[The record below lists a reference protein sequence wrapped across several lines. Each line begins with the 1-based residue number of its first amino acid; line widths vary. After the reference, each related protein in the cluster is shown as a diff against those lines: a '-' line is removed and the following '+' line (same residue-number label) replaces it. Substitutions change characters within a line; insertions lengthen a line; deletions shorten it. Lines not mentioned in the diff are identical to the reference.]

1 MLTRKIKKYLS
12 IAVILLVVFTRVMG
26 PVVALAED
34 IAPTP
39 TPTDVQEQTVD
50 PTLTPTDETN
60 TTNGTDSTTLEEP
73 TPTPTPDPTTI
84 EATNS
89 AELNNNVNSDAN
101 TGENVATQSAE
112 PTPTPADE
120 TASGSDPEAT
130 TTSEDTGGSNSAIDT
145 GDAAAVTEGENL
157 VNTNIINSK
166 VIHTTIN
173 LFVNENG
180 DINLSDPFEIAK
192 NIVVEEQSL
201 DPTVNVLATDAQ
213 NYAFL
218 SNDVVSIADTG
229 ANTIEGSMEAT
240 INTGNAISIVSLLNQ
255 VNFTIEGSTLYFITI
270 NIFGKLTGNIILPE
284 FSALE
289 SCNNCGMSISTEN
302 QATVNN
308 NIDSEANTGENGI
321 IYSEEGKIE
330 TGEAASVVN
339 LTNFLNTNI
348 FGLLLLNL
356 TIKIFGNWDGNFLG
370 WSNIFGPLSGGNLAL
385 TFLSGGVGDGCQS
398 CLSDVSIYNS
408 ATVNNNISSTAN
420 TGKNSVSG
428 ENASINTGNAVS
440 VVTLANFVN
449 TNFIN
454 SIGFFGF
461 LNIFGDWTGN
471 IGGANSFI
479 TPTPTP
485 PDVSID
491 DSADDAESEAD
502 NSNYAREDGGALEA
516 TLSTNVGTHVNP
528 GDTVT
533 FFVDVKNPGTGKVY
547 DSRLYLYL
555 VYDNE
560 DVGGAAFDLGE
571 IGAKKKARLTTG
583 LVLSENAPPGT
594 YIAVAVVKGTTGED
608 KKDLVASAQSDFII
622 GQVAGLALGTGGNGD
637 QDASTVLGAKN
648 LTPRVASTT
657 QERILL
663 LLFLL
668 FSFVYFA
675 IRIIKKR
682 EYFAELFAKGL
693 TFKERVYSFRL
704 FLL

>member
-1 MLTRKIKKYLS
+1 MFTKKIRKYLS

-26 PVVALAED
+26 PVVVSAED
-34 IAPTP
+34 ITPTP
-39 TPTDVQEQTVD
+39 TPTESATV
-50 PTLTPTDETN
+50 T
-60 TTNGTDSTTLEEP
+60 EEP
-73 TPTPTPDPTTI
+73 TPTPTETTI

-89 AELNNNVNSDAN
+89 AELNNNVSSEGN
-101 TGENVATQSAE
+101 TGENTATQAADLS
-112 PTPTPADE
+112 PTPTDSI
-120 TASGSDPEAT
+120 ASGSDPEAT
-130 TTSEDTGGSNSAIDT
+130 TSEDTGASNSAIDT
-145 GDAAAVTEGENL
+145 GNAAAVTEGENL
-157 VNTNIINSK
+157 VNTNVINSK

-180 DINLSDPFEIAK
+180 DIDLSDPFEIAK
-192 NIVVEEQSL
+192 NIVIDEQNL
-201 DPTVNVLATDAQ
+201 DSTVNVMATDVQ
-213 NYAFL
+213 NYAIL

-229 ANTIEGSMEAT
+229 SNTIEGSMEAT
-240 INTGNAISIVSLLNQ
+240 IDTGNAISIVSLLNQ
-255 VNFTIEGSTLYFITI
+255 VNFTIEGSTLYFVTI

-321 IYSEEGKIE
+321 IYSESGVIE

-356 TIKIFGNWDGNFLG
+356 TINIFGNWDGNFLG

-385 TFLSGGVGDGCQS
+385 NFISGGAGDGCQS

-408 ATVNNNISSTAN
+408 ATVNNNISSSSN
-420 TGKNSVSG
+420 TGRNSIVG
-428 ENASINTGNAVS
+428 ENASIKTGNAVS

-449 TNFIN
+449 SNFIN

-471 IGGANSFI
+471 IGGENSFI

-485 PDVSID
+485 QDSVD
-491 DSADDAESEAD
+491 DSNMSESAIS

-555 VYDNE
+555 VYNNE
-560 DVGGAAFDLGE
+560 NVGGAAFDLGE
-571 IGAKKKARLTTG
+571 IGAKKKVRLTTG
-583 LVLSENAPPGT
+583 LVLSENAPGGT
-594 YIAVAVVKGTTGED
+594 YIATAVVKGTTGED
-608 KKDLVASAQSDFII
+608 KKNLVASAQSNFII
-622 GQVAGLALGTGGNGD
+622 GQVAGGLISGTETNGD
-637 QDASTVLGAKN
+637 QDASSVLGAKN
-648 LTPRVASTT
+648 LAPKVASST

-682 EYFAELFAKGL
+682 EYLAELFARGL

>member
-166 VIHTTIN
+166 IIHTTIN

-240 INTGNAISIVSLLNQ
+240 INTGN
-255 VNFTIEGSTLYFITI
+255 
-270 NIFGKLTGNIILPE
+270 
-284 FSALE
+284 
-289 SCNNCGMSISTEN
+289 
-302 QATVNN
+302 
-308 NIDSEANTGENGI
+308 
-321 IYSEEGKIE
+321 
-330 TGEAASVVN
+330 
-339 LTNFLNTNI
+339 
-348 FGLLLLNL
+348 
-356 TIKIFGNWDGNFLG
+356 
-370 WSNIFGPLSGGNLAL
+370 
-385 TFLSGGVGDGCQS
+385 
-398 CLSDVSIYNS
+398 
-408 ATVNNNISSTAN
+408 
-420 TGKNSVSG
+420 
-428 ENASINTGNAVS
+428 
-440 VVTLANFVN
+440 
-449 TNFIN
+449 
-454 SIGFFGF
+454 
-461 LNIFGDWTGN
+461 
-471 IGGANSFI
+471 
-479 TPTPTP
+479 
-485 PDVSID
+485 
-491 DSADDAESEAD
+491 
-502 NSNYAREDGGALEA
+502 
-516 TLSTNVGTHVNP
+516 
-528 GDTVT
+528 
-533 FFVDVKNPGTGKVY
+533 
-547 DSRLYLYL
+547 
-555 VYDNE
+555 
-560 DVGGAAFDLGE
+560 E
-571 IGAKKKARLTTG
+571 I
-583 LVLSENAPPGT
+583 
-594 YIAVAVVKGTTGED
+594 
-608 KKDLVASAQSDFII
+608 
-622 GQVAGLALGTGGNGD
+622 
-637 QDASTVLGAKN
+637 
-648 LTPRVASTT
+648 
-657 QERILL
+657 
-663 LLFLL
+663 
-668 FSFVYFA
+668 
-675 IRIIKKR
+675 
-682 EYFAELFAKGL
+682 
-693 TFKERVYSFRL
+693 
-704 FLL
+704 

>member
-1 MLTRKIKKYLS
+1 MFTKKFRKYLS
-12 IAVILLVVFTRVMG
+12 IGLVLLIVFVRLGGPIAV
-26 PVVALAED
+26 LAQEAD
-34 IAPTP
+34 PTP
-39 TPTDVQEQTVD
+39 TPIEEV
-50 PTLTPTDETN
+50 TPTPTPAP
-60 TTNGTDSTTLEEP
+60 TDSQTTEEP
-73 TPTPTPDPTTI
+73 TPTPTPTDTTI

-89 AELNNNVNSDAN
+89 AELNNDVVSDAN
-101 TGENVATQSAE
+101 TGENTATQLGE
-112 PTPTPADE
+112 LTPTPTDE
-120 TASGSDPEAT
+120 TNTTNTTNETGEASEADQTNGGGDGSA
-130 TTSEDTGGSNSAIDT
+130 AINT

-157 VNTNIINSK
+157 VNTNVINSK
-166 VIHTTIN
+166 IIHTTIN

-180 DINLSDPFEIAK
+180 DIDLSDPFEIAK
-192 NIVVEEQSL
+192 NIVVDEQNL
-201 DPTVNVLATDAQ
+201 DPTVNVLATDVQ
-213 NYAFL
+213 NYAIL

-255 VNFTIEGSTLYFITI
+255 VNFTIEGSTLYFVTI

-555 VYDNE
+555 VYDNK

-571 IGAKKKARLTTG
+571 IGAKKKVRLTTG
-583 LVLSENAPPGT
+583 LVLSENAPHGT
-594 YIAVAVVKGTTGED
+594 YIAAAVVKGTTGED
-608 KKDLVASAQSDFII
+608 KKNLVASAQSNFII
-622 GQVAGLALGTGGNGD
+622 GQVAGLASGTGGNGD

-648 LTPRVASTT
+648 LVPKVASTT

-682 EYFAELFAKGL
+682 EYFAELFARGL

>member
-1 MLTRKIKKYLS
+1 MFTKKFRKYLS
-12 IAVILLVVFTRVMG
+12 LGIILLVIFTRVMG
-26 PVVALAED
+26 PVSILAQEADTTPTPTEEPSPTPTETQVQSED
-34 IAPTP
+34 PTPTP
-39 TPTDVQEQTVD
+39 TPTDTTV
-50 PTLTPTDETN
+50 
-60 TTNGTDSTTLEEP
+60 
-73 TPTPTPDPTTI
+73 

-89 AELNNNVNSDAN
+89 AELNNNVSSDAN
-101 TGENVATQSAE
+101 TGDNTATQSGE
-112 PTPTPADE
+112 VTDE
-120 TASGSDPEAT
+120 TNATDGTGEASETNGSGESSAT
-130 TTSEDTGGSNSAIDT
+130 IDT

-180 DINLSDPFEIAK
+180 DIDLSDPFEIAQ
-192 NIVVEEQSL
+192 NIVVDEQTL
-201 DPTVNVLATDAQ
+201 DPTINVLATDAQ

>member
-1 MLTRKIKKYLS
+1 MFTKKFRKYLS
-12 IAVILLVVFTRVMG
+12 LGIILLVIFTRVMG
-26 PVVALAED
+26 PVSILAQEVD
-34 IAPTP
+34 PASNAADATPTP
-39 TPTDVQEQTVD
+39 TPTETQTQ
-50 PTLTPTDETN
+50 
-60 TTNGTDSTTLEEP
+60 EEP
-73 TPTPTPDPTTI
+73 TPTPTPDPTTV

-89 AELNNNVNSDAN
+89 AELNNNVNSIAATGDN
-101 TGENVATQSAE
+101 TATQSGE
-112 PTPTPADE
+112 LTDE
-120 TASGSDPEAT
+120 TNTTNGTGEASETNGSGESSAT
-130 TTSEDTGGSNSAIDT
+130 IDT

-180 DINLSDPFEIAK
+180 DIDLSDPFEIAQ
-192 NIVVEEQSL
+192 NIVVDEQTL
-201 DPTVNVLATDAQ
+201 DPTINVLATDAQ

>member
-1 MLTRKIKKYLS
+1 MFTKKFRKYLS
-12 IAVILLVVFTRVMG
+12 LGLILLIVFVRLGGPIAV
-26 PVVALAED
+26 LAQEAD
-34 IAPTP
+34 PASNAADATPTP
-39 TPTDVQEQTVD
+39 TPTETQTQ
-50 PTLTPTDETN
+50 
-60 TTNGTDSTTLEEP
+60 EEP
-73 TPTPTPDPTTI
+73 TPTPTPDPTTV

-89 AELNNNVNSDAN
+89 AELNNNVSSDAN
-101 TGENVATQSAE
+101 TGDNTATQSGE
-112 PTPTPADE
+112 LTDE
-120 TASGSDPEAT
+120 TNTTNGTGEASETNGSGESSAT
-130 TTSEDTGGSNSAIDT
+130 IDT

-180 DINLSDPFEIAK
+180 DINLSDPFEIAQ
-192 NIVVEEQSL
+192 NIVVDEQTL
-201 DPTVNVLATDAQ
+201 DPTINVLATDAQ

>member
-1 MLTRKIKKYLS
+1 MFTKKFRKYLS
-12 IAVILLVVFTRVMG
+12 IGLVLLIVFVRLGGPIAV
-26 PVVALAED
+26 LAQEAD
-34 IAPTP
+34 PASNAADATPTP
-39 TPTDVQEQTVD
+39 TPTETQTQ
-50 PTLTPTDETN
+50 
-60 TTNGTDSTTLEEP
+60 EEP
-73 TPTPTPDPTTI
+73 TPTPTPDPTTV

-89 AELNNNVNSDAN
+89 AELNNNVSSDAN
-101 TGENVATQSAE
+101 TGDNTATQSGE
-112 PTPTPADE
+112 LTDE
-120 TASGSDPEAT
+120 TNTTNGTGEASETNGSGESSAT
-130 TTSEDTGGSNSAIDT
+130 IDT

>member
-1 MLTRKIKKYLS
+1 MFTKKFRKYLS
-12 IAVILLVVFTRVMG
+12 LGLILLIVFVRLGGPIAV
-26 PVVALAED
+26 LAQEAD
-34 IAPTP
+34 PASNAADATPTP
-39 TPTDVQEQTVD
+39 TPTETQTQ
-50 PTLTPTDETN
+50 
-60 TTNGTDSTTLEEP
+60 EEP
-73 TPTPTPDPTTI
+73 TPTPTPDPTTV

-89 AELNNNVNSDAN
+89 AELNNNVSSDAN
-101 TGENVATQSAE
+101 TGDNTATQSGE
-112 PTPTPADE
+112 LTDE
-120 TASGSDPEAT
+120 TNTTNGTGEASETNGSGESSAT
-130 TTSEDTGGSNSAIDT
+130 IDT

-180 DINLSDPFEIAK
+180 DINLSDPFEIAQ
-192 NIVVEEQSL
+192 NIVVDEQTL
-201 DPTVNVLATDAQ
+201 DPTINVLATDAQ

-302 QATVNN
+302 QANVNN

-370 WSNIFGPLSGGNLAL
+370 CSNIFGPLSGGNLAL

-491 DSADDAESEAD
+491 DSADDAENEAD

-622 GQVAGLALGTGGNGD
+622 VQVAGLALGTGGNGD

-648 LTPRVASTT
+648 LTPKVASAT
-657 QERILL
+657 QERVLL

>member
-1 MLTRKIKKYLS
+1 MFTKKFRKYLS
-12 IAVILLVVFTRVMG
+12 LGLILLIVFVRLGGPIAV
-26 PVVALAED
+26 LAQEAD
-34 IAPTP
+34 PASNAADATPTP
-39 TPTDVQEQTVD
+39 TPTETQTQ
-50 PTLTPTDETN
+50 
-60 TTNGTDSTTLEEP
+60 EEP
-73 TPTPTPDPTTI
+73 TPTPTPDPTTV

-89 AELNNNVNSDAN
+89 AELNNNVSSDAN
-101 TGENVATQSAE
+101 TGDNTATQSGE
-112 PTPTPADE
+112 LTDE
-120 TASGSDPEAT
+120 TNTTNGTGEASETNGSGESSAT
-130 TTSEDTGGSNSAIDT
+130 IDT

-180 DINLSDPFEIAK
+180 DIDLSDPFEIAQ
-192 NIVVEEQSL
+192 NIVVDEQTL
-201 DPTVNVLATDAQ
+201 DPTINVLATDAQ

>member
-1 MLTRKIKKYLS
+1 MFTKKFRKYLS
-12 IAVILLVVFTRVMG
+12 IGLVLLIVFVRLGGPIAV
-26 PVVALAED
+26 LAQEAD
-34 IAPTP
+34 PTP
-39 TPTDVQEQTVD
+39 TPIEEV
-50 PTLTPTDETN
+50 TPTPTPAP
-60 TTNGTDSTTLEEP
+60 TDSQTTEEP
-73 TPTPTPDPTTI
+73 TPTPTPTDTTI

-89 AELNNNVNSDAN
+89 AELNNDVVSDAN
-101 TGENVATQSAE
+101 TGENTATQLGE
-112 PTPTPADE
+112 LTPTPTDE
-120 TASGSDPEAT
+120 TNTTNTTNETGEASEADQTNGGGDGSA
-130 TTSEDTGGSNSAIDT
+130 AINT

-157 VNTNIINSK
+157 VNTNVINSK
-166 VIHTTIN
+166 IIHTTIN

-180 DINLSDPFEIAK
+180 DIDLSDPFEIAK
-192 NIVVEEQSL
+192 NIVVDEQNL
-201 DPTVNVLATDAQ
+201 DPTVNVLATDVQ
-213 NYAFL
+213 NYAIL